1 MVKRNAV
8 AVHGRASRDRGLFQ
22 FPAYRATLLYT
33 QQMTDYRWLI
43 YALISAVAASLV
55 AIFGKVGLSGD
66 NGIDSTVATTIRS
79 LVMTGFLVGVLVIS
93 GLSTKALQVRGWPLF
108 WIAVSGI
115 AGAVSWLFYFKAIQ
129 IGSISKIAPIDKL
142 SMPLAVILAVIIL
155 NEKYSRVNWLGLL
168 LIVIGAFFAS
178 VS

>member
-1 MVKRNAV
+1 MA
-8 AVHGRASRDRGLFQ
+8 
-22 FPAYRATLLYT
+22 
-33 QQMTDYRWLI
+33 DYRWLI

-93 GLSTKALQVRGWPLF
+93 GLSTKVLHVRGWPLF
-108 WIAVSGI
+108 WIAASGI

-142 SMPLAVILAVIIL
+142 SMPLAVILAVVIL
-155 NEKYSRVNWLGLL
+155 NEKYSKVNWLGLL

>member
-1 MVKRNAV
+1 
-8 AVHGRASRDRGLFQ
+8 
-22 FPAYRATLLYT
+22 
-33 QQMTDYRWLI
+33 MTDYRWLI
-43 YALISAVAASLV
+43 YALISALAASLV

-79 LVMTGFLVGVLVIS
+79 LVMTGFLVGILVIS
-93 GLSTKALQVRGWPLF
+93 GLSTKVLNVRGWPLF
-108 WIAVSGI
+108 WIAASGI

-155 NEKYSRVNWLGLL
+155 NEKYSKVNWLGLL
-168 LIVIGAFFAS
+168 LIVIGAFLAA

>member
-1 MVKRNAV
+1 
-8 AVHGRASRDRGLFQ
+8 
-22 FPAYRATLLYT
+22 
-33 QQMTDYRWLI
+33 MTDYRWLI
-43 YALISAVAASLV
+43 YALISALAASLV

-93 GLSTKALQVRGWPLF
+93 GLSTKVLNVRGWPLF
-108 WIAVSGI
+108 WIAASGI

-129 IGSISKIAPIDKL
+129 IGNISKIAPIDKL

-155 NEKYSRVNWLGLL
+155 NEKYSKVNWLGLL
-168 LIVIGAFFAS
+168 LIVIGAFLAA

>member
-1 MVKRNAV
+1 M
-8 AVHGRASRDRGLFQ
+8 S
-22 FPAYRATLLYT
+22 
-33 QQMTDYRWLI
+33 DYRWLI

-79 LVMTGFLVGVLVIS
+79 LVMTGFLVGILVIS
-93 GLSTKALQVRGWPLF
+93 GLSTKVLNVRGWPLF
-108 WIAVSGI
+108 WIAASVI

-155 NEKYSRVNWLGLL
+155 NEKYSKVNWLGLL
-168 LIVIGAFFAS
+168 LIVIGAFLAA

>member
-1 MVKRNAV
+1 
-8 AVHGRASRDRGLFQ
+8 
-22 FPAYRATLLYT
+22 
-33 QQMTDYRWLI
+33 MTDYRWLI
-43 YALISAVAASLV
+43 YALISALAASLV

-79 LVMTGFLVGVLVIS
+79 LVMTGFLVGILVIS
-93 GLSTKALQVRGWPLF
+93 GLSTKVLNVRGWPLF
-108 WIAVSGI
+108 WIAASGI

-142 SMPLAVILAVIIL
+142 SMPLAVVLAVIIL
-155 NEKYSRVNWLGLL
+155 NEKYSKVNWLGLL
-168 LIVIGAFFAS
+168 LIVIGAFLAA

>member
-1 MVKRNAV
+1 
-8 AVHGRASRDRGLFQ
+8 
-22 FPAYRATLLYT
+22 
-33 QQMTDYRWLI
+33 MTDYRWLI
-43 YALISAVAASLV
+43 YALISALAASLV

-79 LVMTGFLVGVLVIS
+79 LVMTGFLVGILVIS
-93 GLSTKALQVRGWPLF
+93 GLSTKVLNVRGWPLF
-108 WIAVSGI
+108 WIAASGI

-155 NEKYSRVNWLGLL
+155 NEKYSKVNWLGLL
-168 LIVIGAFFAS
+168 LIVIGAFLAS

>member
-1 MVKRNAV
+1 
-8 AVHGRASRDRGLFQ
+8 
-22 FPAYRATLLYT
+22 
-33 QQMTDYRWLI
+33 MTDYRWLI
-43 YALISAVAASLV
+43 YALISALAASLV

-79 LVMTGFLVGVLVIS
+79 LVMTGFLVGILVIS
-93 GLSTKALQVRGWPLF
+93 GLSTKVLNVRGWPLF
-108 WIAVSGI
+108 WIGASGV

-142 SMPLAVILAVIIL
+142 SMPLAVVLAVIIL
-155 NEKYSRVNWLGLL
+155 NEKYSKINWLGLL
-168 LIVIGAFFAS
+168 LIVIGAFLAA